1 MDPRAYPAPPK
12 QRRHPGPW
20 IAAAAVL
27 LAAILAW
34 QFYPRGPAP
43 AAPVVAPAPVSAAP
57 AAPESVPAAPEDV
70 FPIAQVPVLPDA
82 PREPLP
88 LLEDSDAAVLDA
100 LASWLDGADPRQFV
114 VGTFLLPRL
123 VATVDNLP
131 RATLTREVYVAQPVA
146 GDLVR
151 AQADGR
157 VWLDTANFARYD
169 AHVALFEA
177 LDARRV
183 VSTYVSFYPLI
194 QQAYRDLGTPGKQ
207 FNDRLVEVIDH
218 LLLAPEPSGP
228 LELVPV
234 AERPRWAFAD
244 PRLESASVGH
254 KALVRMGP
262 DHAARVK
269 AKLRTFR
276 ELLAG
281 QRPAA

>member
-1 MDPRAYPAPPK
+1 MEPRPYRPAPKP
-12 QRRHPGPW
+12 RVHYGPW
-20 IAAAAVL
+20 LAGAALLASAVL
-27 LAAILAW
+27 VW
-34 QFYPRGPAP
+34 HFYPR
-43 AAPVVAPAPVSAAP
+43 APAPSAPAAP
-57 AAPESVPAAPEDV
+57 AAPDQVAPPLAASAPSAPEGG
-70 FPIAQVPVLPDA
+70 FPIDQVPVLPDQPVA
-82 PREPLP
+82 PLP
-88 LLEDSDAAVLDA
+88 LLEDSDAELLDTVA
-100 LASWLDGADPRQFV
+100 TWLDGADPRRFLV
-114 VGTFLLPRL
+114 ESFLLQRL

-131 RATLTREVYVAQPVA
+131 RATLTREIYVAQPVP
-146 GDLVR
+146 GELVR

-157 VWLDTANFARYD
+157 EWLDAANFARYD

-183 VSTYVSFYPLI
+183 VSAYVRFYPLI
-194 QQAYRDLGTPGKQ
+194 QQAYRELGAPEKQ
-207 FNDRLVEVIDH
+207 FNDRLVEVLDH
-218 LLLAPEPSGP
+218 LLLAPEMAGP

-244 PRLESASVGH
+244 PRLEGASVGH
-254 KALVRMGP
+254 KALLRMGP